1 MIQDKN
7 NIGHYLQQCAEG
19 ALICTALLQLCRIAT
34 LQEINGKEKQERNRF
49 DEYCK
54 QYAFYSKIS
63 HAMTIM
69 TT

>member
-1 MIQDKN
+1 M
-7 NIGHYLQQCAEG
+7 HYIA
-19 ALICTALLQLCRIAT
+19 TATVCRIAT

-63 HAMTIM
+63 HAMT
-69 TT
+69 T